1 MRVRNR
7 NVSSIRINPV
17 GKLDFVNAALLHH
30 IQIVPDRKYRGDG
43 ALVIGRTDLHF
54 AASVAFSIDRALRHE
69 SIHRP
74 RLKLSLPQRGQAKK
88 LLALP
93 RRGQRMLL
101 PLEGPQPRSGITAA
115 PARAPMIV
123 SICADTF
130 SNASTRPCQASSLL

>member
-17 GKLDFVNAALLHH
+17 GKLDLVNAALLHH

-54 AASVAFSIDRALRHE
+54 AASVSFSIDRALRHE

-74 RLKLSLPQRGQAKK
+74 RLKLP
-88 LLALP
+88 LAGKDVEMVGPVGTEGLD
-93 RRGQRMLL
+93 
-101 PLEGPQPRSGITAA
+101 PLARSAALQVDAYRSVVEGIRQTSDYRD
-115 PARAPMIV
+115 RA
-123 SICADTF
+123 C
-130 SNASTRPCQASSLL
+130 RKG